1 MKLCASP
8 GRARLPRRW
17 KGLLAGMIAAAAIHP
32 TAGAAVPAEEEYGP
46 AAVGEVNRVR
56 GGLQVNSQGMKD
68 VSRYRTSYG
77 RPVMEVEGWERTAEG
92 NLWPIDQATFDI
104 RSGLLSKYV
113 NFSHASRRKAG
124 EAILPMGSLSNRGD
138 AYLRLF
144 YPGSDLALEGIER
157 YRVSGKESVYYELRY
172 SSRPQ
177 DVLSF
182 HPLVRML
189 LDASTGRLYRF
200 ELAADYLGVGSLP
213 KAVISG
219 AAAARIAG
227 LYLQTQ
233 DLESALGRDASVSS
247 VLAAD
252 LYFVRPNS
260 WLGGE
265 VPAGGVA
272 RPAWVVPFLS
282 AGASEENPH
291 LLFVDAVTGKAI
303 GGAAS
308 APSN

>member
-1 MKLCASP
+1 MKLCAFP
-8 GRARLPRRW
+8 RRARLPRPW
-17 KGLLAGMIAAAAIHP
+17 KDLLAGMFAAAAILAP
-32 TAGAAVPAEEEYGP
+32 AAAAAGAEEEYGR
-46 AAVGEVNRVR
+46 AAVREVNRVR
-56 GGLQVNSQGMKD
+56 GGMQVNSQDMKD
-68 VSRYRTSYG
+68 ISRYRTSYG
-77 RPVMEVEGWERTAEG
+77 RPAMEVEGWERTAEG
-92 NLWPIDQATFDI
+92 NLWPVDQATFDI

-113 NFSHASRRKAG
+113 NFSYASRRKAG
-124 EAILPMGSLSNRGD
+124 EAILPMGSMSNKGD
-138 AYLRLF
+138 LYLRLF
-144 YPGSDLALEGIER
+144 YPGSDLALEGIDR

-172 SSRPQ
+172 SPQ
-177 DVLSF
+177 PREVLSF

-189 LDASTGRLYRF
+189 VDASTGRLYRF
-200 ELAADYLGVGSLP
+200 ELAADYLGAGALP
-213 KAVISG
+213 EAVISG

-233 DLESALGRDASVSS
+233 DLDRALGRGASISS

-282 AGASEENPH
+282 AGRSEESPH
-291 LLFVDAVTGKAI
+291 LLFVDAATGRAI
-303 GGAAS
+303 GGTAS
-308 APSN
+308 APP

>member
-1 MKLCASP
+1 MKDCVF
-8 GRARLPRRW
+8 PRRVRFSQPW
-17 KGLLAGMIAAAAIHP
+17 RGLLAGMLAAAAILLP
-32 TAGAAVPAEEEYGP
+32 AAAAATAEEEYGR

-68 VSRYRTSYG
+68 LSRYRTSYG
-77 RPVMEVEGWERTAEG
+77 RPAMEVEGWERTAEG
-92 NLWPIDQATFDI
+92 NFWPVDQATFDI

-113 NFSHASRRKAG
+113 NFSHASRRRVG
-124 EAILPMGSLSNRGD
+124 EAILPMGSMSNRGD
-138 AYLRLF
+138 GYLRLF
-144 YPGSDLALEGIER
+144 YPGSDLALESIDR

-172 SSRPQ
+172 SPQ
-177 DVLSF
+177 PREVLSF

-189 LDASTGRLYRF
+189 VDASTGSLYRF
-200 ELAADYLGVGSLP
+200 ELAADYLGVGALP
-213 KAVISG
+213 EAVISG
-219 AAAARIAG
+219 AAASRIAA

-233 DLESALGRDASVSS
+233 DLDRALGRGASVSS

-260 WLGGE
+260 WLGGG

-282 AGASEENPH
+282 TGRSEESPH

-303 GGAAS
+303 GGAAT
-308 APSN
+308 APP